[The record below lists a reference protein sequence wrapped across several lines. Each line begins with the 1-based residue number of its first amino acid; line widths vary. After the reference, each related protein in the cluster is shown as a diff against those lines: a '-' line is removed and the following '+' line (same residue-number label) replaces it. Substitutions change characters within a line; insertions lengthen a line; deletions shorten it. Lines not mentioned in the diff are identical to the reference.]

1 MVFVPK
7 ANTVQ
12 IAIRGRL
19 HGEQVVNTLYF
30 QNLSGSGTSGDLASL
45 GADILSW
52 FVADMI
58 PLLTSGYGLREVYA
72 VDMSSETAPTATVT
86 PAVQT
91 SGGNLSP
98 SLPNNVALCVSFRT
112 AGRGRSSRGRN
123 YISGLT
129 EADVDNNVYTLATG
143 NAVQAAY
150 EKLLDAAT
158 FSLDWTWCVYS
169 RYENGLPRPEAFTP
183 PIEAVVLTD
192 LVVDS
197 QRRRL
202 PGRGR

>member
-7 ANTVQ
+7 DNTVQ

-19 HGEQVVNTLYF
+19 HEQQVVNTLYF
-30 QNLSGSGTSGDLASL
+30 QNLTGAGTSGDLASL
-45 GADILSW
+45 GADILTW
-52 FVADMI
+52 WAADML
-58 PLLTSGYGLREVYA
+58 PLLTVGYALREVYA
-72 VDMSSETAPTATVT
+72 VDMSSESAPTATVT
-86 PAVQT
+86 PAAPQAG
-91 SGGNLSP
+91 SNLNP

-129 EADVDNNVYTLATG
+129 EANADNNLFTEATA

-169 RYENGLPRPEAFTP
+169 RYEDGLPRPEAFTP